1 VGKVAIE
8 AEVLAELQHLVS
20 LVEQLI
26 GGEPLEA
33 TPLADFNEV
42 DGDAELMSIYDKGKE
57 FVFIHS
63 YSIDNPINNY
73 IELRSTTYPEMAIA
87 LPHPAFTRTSS
98 LLTNIMD
105 ADALAKW
112 REDLC

>member
-1 VGKVAIE
+1 MGKVAIE
-8 AEVLAELQHLVS
+8 AEVLAELQHLIS
-20 LVEQLI
+20 LVKRMI
-26 GGEPLEA
+26 GGESLEA

-42 DGDAELMSIYDKGKE
+42 DGEAELMSIYDEGKE

-63 YSIDNPINNY
+63 VSKESPLDNY
-73 IELRSTTYPEMAIA
+73 IELRSSTYPEMAIA
-87 LPHPAFTRTSS
+87 LPNPAITRTSPF
-98 LLTNIMD
+98 LTNLMD